1 MHAKGLVLG
10 EQLRDVAVRI
20 FEVAEAQRLRDATVD
35 AGGRGF
41 GIDPRGQAFCQAGID
56 AVDAE
61 SALGRNRQPLG
72 IEGLRLLGGRL
83 AVGKARAVRLVARL
97 IRTGDRAVAAA
108 YAQLV
113 VDGDDTAGALL
124 GGGGWALMHARR
136 LVAMHAADR
145 HENTLYRRVLAHFHV
160 EHAPPLHVR
169 RRRVGLLARGR
180 TGLAADAAAQVRDHG
195 PAGHFPPPVRF
206 KLTRTTSEPEPVASV
221 SSIDIGTSEFMLGTP
236 KSLANGVAQW
246 LNCPISSSVS
256 GRMPW
261 RTTALA
267 LTLFSGVA
275 ISTRS
280 RLAMPSFSAVP
291 VLLITPRRPEILSA
305 TSRIIWMPTLLP
317 QEYCMLREV
326 SSQNGKSLVV
336 PPILSSDFSHRPG
349 KSFHLGKV

>member
-97 IRTGDRAVAAA
+97 IGTRDRAVAAA

-113 VDGDDTAGALL
+113 VDGDDTVGPLL
-124 GGGGWALMHARR
+124 GGGGWAHVHARR

-169 RRRVGLLARGR
+169 RRRVGLLARSGAGPRPWPSGSLSTPAAFQAHAHHVRAR
-180 TGLAADAAAQVRDHG
+180 TGRVGQFHRHRHQGVH
-195 PAGHFPPPVRF
+195 AGYAEILGER
-206 KLTRTTSEPEPVASV
+206 RRPVAELPYQQQRV
-221 SSIDIGTSEFMLGTP
+221 G
-236 KSLANGVAQW
+236 AY
-246 LNCPISSSVS
+246 
-256 GRMPW
+256 
-261 RTTALA
+261 ALA
-267 LTLFSGVA
+267 H
-275 ISTRS
+275 
-280 RLAMPSFSAVP
+280 
-291 VLLITPRRPEILSA
+291 
-305 TSRIIWMPTLLP
+305 
-317 QEYCMLREV
+317 
-326 SSQNGKSLVV
+326 
-336 PPILSSDFSHRPG
+336 HRPG
-349 KSFHLGKV
+349 ADVVQWCGDLDQVAFGDA